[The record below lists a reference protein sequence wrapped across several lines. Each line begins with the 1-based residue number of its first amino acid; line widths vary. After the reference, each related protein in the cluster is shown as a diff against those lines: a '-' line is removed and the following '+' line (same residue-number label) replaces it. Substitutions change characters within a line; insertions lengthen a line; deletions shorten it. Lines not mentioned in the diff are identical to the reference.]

1 MLKHVIFTS
10 QQSACS
16 RPAWNNWAVISITAF
31 GAEDARLQQG
41 WHDILRLAFDDI
53 QHEEYGYVICE
64 TFHARSIISFVE
76 RCNDEKVEGILVHC
90 YAGIS
95 RSAAVAKWIS
105 ERHGLTFPV
114 DYDQYNKHVY
124 TTLAEEYMLKL
135 TAP

>member
-16 RPAWNNWAVISITAF
+16 RPAWNNWAVISITDV
-31 GAEDARLQQG
+31 GADYARLQRG
-41 WHDILRLAFDDI
+41 WHDILRIGFDDI

-64 TFHARSIISFVE
+64 AFHARAIIEFVE
-76 RCNDEKVEGILVHC
+76 RCSNEKVEGILVHC

-105 ERHGLTFPV
+105 EQHGLTFPA
-114 DYDQYNKHVY
+114 DYNQYNKHVY
-124 TTLAEEYMLKL
+124 ATLREVCILKS